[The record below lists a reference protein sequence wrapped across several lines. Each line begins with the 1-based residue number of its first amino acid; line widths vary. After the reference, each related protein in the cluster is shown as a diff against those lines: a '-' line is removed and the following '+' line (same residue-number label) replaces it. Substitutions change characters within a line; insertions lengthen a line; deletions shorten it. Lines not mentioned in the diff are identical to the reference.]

1 MFTSQRLGH
10 YLKVSFSLFS
20 SYITQMEEIV
30 STTFYATISS
40 SLMIYQV
47 TGGRPREQIG
57 WFFQSSIVD
66 NPIFEYE
73 FEQILF
79 IIINIAFL
87 SSTLSPQLW
96 ATPSPSS
103 FFSFQAWTLTY
114 RTGLV
119 KQKSLAVNCSQS
131 AVEEGVALIAQVAL
145 SWLNVKKNCFCLATV
160 L

>member
-20 SYITQMEEIV
+20 SYITTMEEIV

-40 SLMIYQV
+40 SLMISQV

-79 IIINIAFL
+79 IILNIAFL

-145 SWLNVKKNCFCLATV
+145 SWLNVKKNFFCLATV